1 MHRQIGKQIL
11 IVLLVVGAMGVMAF
25 AGVMWRLSQGPL
37 PLSFLAPTIQNS
49 MNANMAGMKV
59 TISDFILER
68 DQTSGQPRFR
78 LRDLALHDNN
88 GNLIAR
94 APRASVGVDG
104 RQLLTGTIAANRLE
118 LIGANLLVRRKV
130 DGTFRLGFGETQ
142 TPPGPNASGKSD
154 SGSAGSST
162 SARQIPAVD
171 GVKLLELINDEIL
184 SDNPG
189 QSTLSGIEAIVVSQA
204 SISLFDE
211 ANNAVWYAPRSNLVF
226 KRATYGFAVFVDAAI
241 ASGDKPWR
249 SEVVVTY
256 RRANRAFTVSA
267 RVFELVVADIA
278 DDIFALNR
286 LTQVKLPL
294 SGHVEVEI
302 TEQGVMTRASAEL
315 STAKGRLDFPQY
327 ISKPILIDEGL
338 LRFDYE
344 PETGDFVIANSA
356 IFIEG
361 MRSDLQGR
369 IQPKRTEDGRLTAFG
384 IDLKVA
390 NQYVGSSQTANQA
403 VTLDRIEFRG
413 VAGVDK
419 ADVQVDDLILMKGN
433 SGVRIRGRFVGDDN
447 AVGMY
452 LAGRIRDLSMDVV
465 KDVWPPVVAPSV
477 RTWLLENL
485 VSADITDGTFQL
497 ALPGKVLVAAI
508 RDKVAIPNEMIDLK
522 FKVANVTTKYFGELP
537 AITGAAGSG
546 SITGNDFH
554 LELADGTVTLPSGGK
569 LKFVRGTMD
578 ATDLAP
584 PLTPTVIKVKGRGP
598 VRGFMELLDQ
608 KPLGLVKESG
618 FDPGRIKGD
627 TDLDIRFDLPLQKN
641 MRPDLVKITAGAKL
655 SGVSFKKAFGG
666 LDIDSGKLSLKFGDG
681 EVSATGPVNIKG
693 IPVKLGWTR
702 TFAKNGADLDAIAAE
717 AVLNDKRRRTLGI
730 DLSSYLTG
738 PVSVKMKA
746 ETRGQDV
753 SKLNVTADLTK
764 AALRLDAIK
773 WSRPAGQKTKAVL
786 DVDLS
791 DAGKTQI
798 NNLKITGQGLKIAGN
813 LTIGAGGDV
822 LEATFSDVLLNKLNH
837 FAIALKRRNDNLAL
851 AITGKAFDARPL
863 INSMFSASGGPGAGD
878 VTRVPLAIE
887 TSVARVHANRGEI
900 ITNLTGQLQ
909 IIGGVVQQANLQGR
923 FLNGAPITMRV
934 SPGTGGVRE
943 MRVVGNDAGGALR
956 AANLYSKI
964 SGGSIDFQ
972 AKLHPAPRTGIQKGQ
987 LVVRNF
993 LVLNESAIGNIKKR
1007 KQKAGP
1013 RKKALQ
1019 FTSLVI
1025 PFSTTEHQVLIGD
1038 ARMQGID
1045 VGAAAGGIIW
1055 KKNGGMDIS
1064 GTITPAPGINSIFG
1078 EFPIIGQILSPRGQ
1092 GLFAMNFALRGTMS
1106 KPRFRVDP
1114 VSVLTPG
1121 ILGEILSTGGGGVA
1135 PDGTPEKKKEKLPA
1149 ARRDQ

>member
-1 MHRQIGKQIL
+1 M
-11 IVLLVVGAMGVMAF
+11 GAMAF

-37 PLSFLAPTIQNS
+37 PLSFLVPTIQKS
-49 MNANMAGMKV
+49 MNASLSGMKV
-59 TISDFILER
+59 SITDFILER
-68 DQTSGQPRFR
+68 DQASGQPRFR
-78 LRDLALHDNN
+78 LRDLTLHDND

-94 APRASVGVDG
+94 APRASIGVDG
-104 RQLLTGTIAANRLE
+104 RELLTGTIAANRLE

-130 DGTFRLGFGETQ
+130 DGTFKLGFGDTGND
-142 TPPGPNASGKSD
+142 TGSNTSGKSD
-154 SGSAGSST
+154 GSAG
-162 SARQIPAVD
+162 AKPVGQRLPAAD
-171 GVKLLELINDEIL
+171 GAQLLDLINEQIL
-184 SDNPG
+184 SDNAGKSP
-189 QSTLSGIEAIVVSQA
+189 LSGVEAILVSQA

-226 KRATYGFAVFVDAAI
+226 KRASYGFAVFVDAAV

-256 RRANRAFTVSA
+256 RRASRAFTVSA
-267 RVFELVVADIA
+267 RVFDLVPADIA
-278 DDIFALNR
+278 DHIFALNR

-302 TEQGVMTRASAEL
+302 TEDGVMTRASAEL
-315 STAKGRLDFPQY
+315 STAKGRLDFPKY

-344 PETGDFVIANSA
+344 PETGDVVIANSA

-369 IQPKRTEDGRLTAFG
+369 IQPQRTEDGRLRALG
-384 IDLKVA
+384 IDLKVG
-390 NQYVGSSQTANQA
+390 NHIVSSSEGSSET

-419 ADVQVDDLILMKGN
+419 ADVQVDDLILMNGDA
-433 SGVRIRGRFVGDDN
+433 GVRIRGRFVGDDN

-452 LAGRIRDLSMDVV
+452 LAGRIRDLPMDVV
-465 KDVWPPVVAPSV
+465 KKVWPPVVAPSV
-477 RTWLLENL
+477 RKWLHENL
-485 VSADITDGTFQL
+485 VSGDITDGTFRL
-497 ALPGKVLVAAI
+497 ELPGKVLVAAI
-508 RDKVAIPNEMIDLK
+508 RDKIAIPTEMIDLK
-522 FKVANVTTKYFGELP
+522 FKVANVTTRYFGELP

-546 SITGNDFH
+546 TITGNDFH
-554 LELADGTVTLPSGGK
+554 LELANGTVTLPSGGK
-569 LKFVRGTMD
+569 LRFVKGTMD
-578 ATDLAP
+578 STDLAP

-618 FDPGRIKGD
+618 FDAARIKGD
-627 TDLDIRFDLPLQKN
+627 TDLDIRFDMKLQKH
-641 MRPDLVKITAGAKL
+641 MRPDLVKITAGAK
-655 SGVSFKKAFGG
+655 VSNISLKKAFNG
-666 LDIDSGKLSLKFGDG
+666 LDIDTGKLDLTFGEG
-681 EVSATGPVNIKG
+681 EVSAKGPVKIKG
-693 IPVKLGWTR
+693 IPVELGWTR
-702 TFAKNGADLDAIAAE
+702 TFAKNGADLDAIVAE
-717 AVLNDKRRRTLGI
+717 ANLTEKRRSALGI

-738 PVSVKMKA
+738 PVEVKMKT
-746 ETRGQDV
+746 ETRGGNV
-753 SKLNVTADLTK
+753 SRLNVTADLTK

-773 WSRPAGQKTKAVL
+773 WSRPAGKKTKAAF

-791 DAGKTQI
+791 SAKKTTI
-798 NNLKITGQGLKIAGN
+798 KNLKITGRGLKIAGN
-813 LTIGAGGDV
+813 MTVGANGNV

-851 AITGKAFDARPL
+851 AVTGKSFDARPL
-863 INSMFSASGGPGAGD
+863 INSMFASSSGAGGLKGA
-878 VTRVPLAIE
+878 TKVPLAIE
-887 TSVARVHANRGEI
+887 TSVARVYANRGEI
-900 ITNLTGQLQ
+900 INNLTGQLQ

-934 SPGTGGVRE
+934 SPGSGGLRE
-943 MRVVGNDAGGALR
+943 MRVVGNDSGGALR

-993 LVLNESAIGNIKKR
+993 QVRNESAISDIKNK
-1007 KQKAGP
+1007 KKSGP
-1013 RKKALQ
+1013 RKKALR
-1019 FTSLVI
+1019 FSKLVI
-1025 PFSTTEHQVLIGD
+1025 PFSTDENRVLIGD
-1038 ARMQGID
+1038 ARMQGIEF
-1045 VGAAAGGIIW
+1045 GASAGGRIR
-1055 KKNGGMDIS
+1055 KKDGGMDIS

-1092 GLFAMNFALRGTMS
+1092 GLISMNFVLRGTMG
-1106 KPRFRVDP
+1106 KPKFRVDP
-1114 VSVLTPG
+1114 VSVFTPG
-1121 ILGEILSTGGGGVA
+1121 ILGEILSTGGRGVA
-1135 PDGTPEKKKEKLPA
+1135 PDGTPEKKKEKTPG
-1149 ARRDQ
+1149 ARIDQ